1 MANQGPNMPSSIF
14 PLSPSATQPRSVPSL
29 YIGSTV
35 TSITPSSSISACME
49 RSNKRKADNDNVSM
63 ALATRG
69 SAVTMASGASTG
81 SRKWH
86 AARPS
91 QDISG
96 LRDDLSMLQTTFQE
110 NMQVMEHVFQS
121 SSSKI
126 SNQSSQVI
134 AMLNAANAAAE
145 KRHIARTTLLEREK
159 DFLSLE
165 ELVVMF
171 DVLGESNDHVDGYLL
186 LATRDHKDPKSPLE
200 DSDNPLDNVSKLH
213 MM

>member
-1 MANQGPNMPSSIF
+1 MPSSIF
-14 PLSPSATQPRSVPSL
+14 PLSPSATQPQSVPSS

-35 TSITPSSSISACME
+35 TSITPSSSISARME

-63 ALATRG
+63 ASTTCG
-69 SAVTMASGASTG
+69 SAVTVASGASTG
-81 SRKWH
+81 SRKRH
-86 AARPS
+86 AVHPS

-96 LRDDLSMLQTTFQE
+96 LRDDLSTLQTTFQE

-126 SNQSSQVI
+126 SNQSFRVI
-134 AMLNAANAAAE
+134 ATLNAANTTTE

-159 DFLSLE
+159 DFLSSE

-186 LATRDHKDPKSPLE
+186 LVMSATSTDDVRHSWLRKRITDAICSA
-200 DSDNPLDNVSKLH
+200 NQ
-213 MM
+213 